1 MESFRSCEGTA
12 LGPSWACK
20 RRSGCCLVAEQF
32 HGSPLRTCSAASIQ
46 VPAGDRW
53 CPQTRL
59 FLEGLRNK
67 LFEQSCRESGEKLQH
82 PGTSKSRAVTTPG
95 PKYSEENMFSESQRE
110 SPLER
115 TLQVR
120 TLGNRDHSFSLLS
133 ASGLLVWFPGS
144 THHRELEDEGTH

>member
-67 LFEQSCRESGEKLQH
+67 LFEQSCRESGERLQH

-110 SPLER
+110 S
-115 TLQVR
+115 
-120 TLGNRDHSFSLLS
+120 FSLLS